1 MGESTKGCL
10 IYGIVLVLG
19 ILGLV
24 FIKEILIGWWIF
36 LALAF
41 VVAII
46 IAITSRQ
53 TFLFEKWQAE
63 YGKH

>member
-24 FIKEILIGWWIF
+24 FIKEIVIGWWIC

-46 IAITSRQ
+46 IAITS
-53 TFLFEKWQAE
+53 K
-63 YGKH
+63 

>member
-46 IAITSRQ
+46 IAITS
-53 TFLFEKWQAE
+53 K
-63 YGKH
+63 